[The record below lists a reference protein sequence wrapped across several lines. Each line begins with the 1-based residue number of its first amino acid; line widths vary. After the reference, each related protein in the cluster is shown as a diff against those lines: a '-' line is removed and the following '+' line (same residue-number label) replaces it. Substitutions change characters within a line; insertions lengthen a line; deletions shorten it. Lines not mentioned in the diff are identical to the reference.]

1 MATFLQPSLGK
12 TTSCTVTPC
21 LALRR
26 QPFCDL
32 GSTNHFVPE
41 IVLALQT
48 RAKPINILVCFCSK
62 EQEVKCYNLTF
73 GPDLLRSA
81 SLTDRMLI
89 KMSVFFLHELYNPQI
104 CPWRLLLI
112 LFNATTINRVFPP
125 APPQSP
131 FQSGRA
137 LNSIAS
143 SLGGNSGP

>member
-1 MATFLQPSLGK
+1 MGSWEGSAVDFAPAQRVLVATFLQHSLGK

-48 RAKPINILVCFCSK
+48 RAKPINIVECFCSK

-73 GPDLLRSA
+73 GPDLLKL
-81 SLTDRMLI
+81 SLTDRQN
-89 KMSVFFLHELYNPQI
+89 VDQDE
-104 CPWRLLLI
+104 C
-112 LFNATTINRVFPP
+112 VFPSRIIQP
-125 APPQSP
+125 TNMSLEAP
-131 FQSGRA
+131 F
-137 LNSIAS
+137 NFI
-143 SLGGNSGP
+143 